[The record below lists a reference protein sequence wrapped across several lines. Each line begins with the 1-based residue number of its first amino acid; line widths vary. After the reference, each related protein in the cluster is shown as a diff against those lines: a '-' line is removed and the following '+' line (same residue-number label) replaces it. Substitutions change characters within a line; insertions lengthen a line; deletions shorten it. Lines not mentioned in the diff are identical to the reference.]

1 MRALAFWVGLVI
13 SLICFP
19 VVGYAEE
26 RIEIFFEGALDRQG
40 VPQGWVLKEKTGEAE
55 FKILTE
61 NGESVAY
68 FKSVAASFS
77 LEKPLSIDPKRYPY
91 ISWRWK
97 VLKLPLGGDVRLKKK
112 NDQAAQL
119 LVAFK
124 GRKIISY
131 IWDTVAP
138 EGSVS
143 DESIGWPINLKIK
156 VITVKSGVSDLKN
169 WVSFKRNI
177 VEDYRSLFLEDPP
190 LIEGVRVQIN
200 SQNTGTLAEA
210 LFGKIVLLSHPQ
222 QSQIMGGI
230 ASKGHQ

>member
-1 MRALAFWVGLVI
+1 M
-13 SLICFP
+13 
-19 VVGYAEE
+19 
-26 RIEIFFEGALDRQG
+26 
-40 VPQGWVLKEKTGEAE
+40 
-55 FKILTE
+55 
-61 NGESVAY
+61 
-68 FKSVAASFS
+68 
-77 LEKPLSIDPKRYPY
+77 
-91 ISWRWK
+91 
-97 VLKLPLGGDVRLKKK
+97 LKLPLGGDVRLKKK

-143 DESIGWPINLKIK
+143 DESIGWPTNLKIK

-200 SQNTGTLAEA
+200 SQNTGTLAEV